1 MTQKNFAFGKENFI
15 IIATAV
21 VIIIIGLALMSGGS
35 SADGV
40 SFNPEVFSIRRIVV
54 APLVTVIGFFLVI
67 VGILKKSKE

>member
-40 SFNPEVFSIRRIVV
+40 SFNPKVFSIRRIVV

>member
-1 MTQKNFAFGKENFI
+1 MTQKNFAFGIENFI

-35 SADGV
+35 SAVGV

>member
-15 IIATAV
+15 IIAPAV